1 MKKPIAECPHGAAEL
16 TARRPG
22 LLSRVLGSR
31 AACEACG
38 ATDELR
44 VCQTCGYVGCCE
56 SHEGHDEAHFEAT
69 GHPFIRPHAG
79 RAFGPAGWLWCYLCR
94 AYLEERPA

>member
-1 MKKPIAECPHGAAEL
+1 MKKPVSDCPHGADVL
-16 TARRPG
+16 RARVPG
-22 LLSRVLGSR
+22 LVSRFLGKGG
-31 AACEACG
+31 ACEVCG

-69 GHPFIRPHAG
+69 GPPFIRPHAG
-79 RAFGPAGWLWCYLCR
+79 RSWLWCYLCR
-94 AYLEERPA
+94 AYLV